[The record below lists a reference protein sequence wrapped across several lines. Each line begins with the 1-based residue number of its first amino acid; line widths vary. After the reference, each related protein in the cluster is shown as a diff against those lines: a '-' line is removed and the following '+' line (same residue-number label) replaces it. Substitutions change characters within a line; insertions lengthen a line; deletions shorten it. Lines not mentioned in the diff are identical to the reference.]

1 MNKFFI
7 RVADFKIKV
16 FHEGKNNLSDGSYSM
31 RSADKCDFELFL
43 KCEDVCKEKELSK
56 NEVGGFFESALHR
69 KIAEWL
75 PLHNAFVFH
84 SAVFDVDGTGIAL
97 AAHSGTGKTTHMLLW
112 KQLLGDRL
120 KIVNGDKPIVRFF
133 DDEPETPY
141 AYGTPWNG
149 KEHLGCNMR
158 TPLKH
163 ICFIER
169 AKTNSCEEMTKSE
182 AADLLFNQVY
192 MPKDPQSALNTLQLI
207 NRLISCCK
215 LWRIKCNMD
224 ISAAQTAYTKIFE
237 TEKENETEIQF
248 CNK

>member
-1 MNKFFI
+1 MLYNI
-7 RVADFKIKV
+7 GGFKIKFIKTYGAFRNACV
-16 FHEGKNNLSDGSYSM
+16 EYEVHTGDAIVTFEVIHSDIQQ
-31 RSADKCDFELFL
+31 
-43 KCEDVCKEKELSK
+43 
-56 NEVGGFFESALHR
+56 EVDSTSEITKREALLAAAYR
-69 KIAEWL
+69 KLAEWL
-75 PLHNAFVFH
+75 PLHNAFVLH

-112 KQLLGDRL
+112 QKLIGDRL

-169 AKTNSCEEMTKSE
+169 AEKNSCEEITKTE
-182 AADLLFNQVY
+182 AVDLLFNQVY
-192 MPKDPQSALNTLQLI
+192 MPKDPQSAINTLQLI

-215 LWRIKCNMD
+215 LWKIKCNMD
-224 ISAAQTAYTKIFE
+224 IEAAQTAYTKIFE
-237 TEKENETEIQF
+237 TEKENETEIQL